1 MINNKLLF
9 ATTLITIF
17 TIYYFVFGIYRT
29 IQIVTAEYLLILLI
43 APILLAISHYK
54 RKLKFFEIDDY
65 IKDSRPSIKST
76 IIFFLVFQVVDYYY
90 EGGFEGMLK
99 LWFVYWIYGII
110 ALLVMRV
117 INYYKNY
124 RILFG

>member
-9 ATTLITIF
+9 ASTLLAIF
-17 TIYYFVFGIYRT
+17 IIYYFVFGIYRT

-43 APILLAISHYK
+43 VPIILAISYYK
-54 RKLKFFEIDDY
+54 RKLKFFEIVDY

-90 EGGFEGMLK
+90 EGGFEGMVK

-117 INYYKNY
+117 INYHKNY
-124 RILFG
+124 RVLFG

>member
-110 ALLVMRV
+110 ALLVMQL

-124 RILFG
+124 RMLFN

>member
-9 ATTLITIF
+9 ATTLIAIF

-43 APILLAISHYK
+43 APILLAISYYK
-54 RKLKFFEIDDY
+54 RKLKYFEITDY
-65 IKDSRPSIKST
+65 IKDSRPTLKST

-124 RILFG
+124 RVLFG

>member
-1 MINNKLLF
+1 LINNKLLF

-110 ALLVMRV
+110 ALLVMQL

-124 RILFG
+124 RMLFN

>member
-1 MINNKLLF
+1 LINNKLLF
-9 ATTLITIF
+9 ATTLIAIF

-43 APILLAISHYK
+43 APILLAISYYK
-54 RKLKFFEIDDY
+54 RKLKYFEITDY
-65 IKDSRPSIKST
+65 IKDSRPTLKST

-124 RILFG
+124 RVLFG

>member
-9 ATTLITIF
+9 ASTLVAIF

-43 APILLAISHYK
+43 APILLAISYYK
-54 RKLKFFEIDDY
+54 RKLKYFEITDY
-65 IKDSRPSIKST
+65 IKDSRPTLKST

-90 EGGFEGMLK
+90 EGGFEGMIK

>member
-9 ATTLITIF
+9 ASTLVAIF

-43 APILLAISHYK
+43 APILLAISYYK
-54 RKLKFFEIDDY
+54 RKLKYFEITDY
-65 IKDSRPSIKST
+65 IKDSRPTLKST

-124 RILFG
+124 RVLFG

>member
-1 MINNKLLF
+1 LINNKLLF
-9 ATTLITIF
+9 ASTLVAIF

-43 APILLAISHYK
+43 APILLAISYYK
-54 RKLKFFEIDDY
+54 RKLKYFEITDY
-65 IKDSRPSIKST
+65 IKDSRPTLKST

-90 EGGFEGMLK
+90 EGGFEGMIK

>member
-1 MINNKLLF
+1 LINNKLLF
-9 ATTLITIF
+9 ASTLLAIF
-17 TIYYFVFGIYRT
+17 IIYYFVFGIYRT

-43 APILLAISHYK
+43 APILLAISYYK
-54 RKLKFFEIDDY
+54 RKLKFFEIVDY

-76 IIFFLVFQVVDYYY
+76 IMFFLVFQVVDYYY

-110 ALLVMRV
+110 AILVIKL

-124 RILFG
+124 RMIYG

>member
-1 MINNKLLF
+1 LINNKLLF